1 MRNTKQYGRHGKDT
15 VKPKAQ
21 RHAKYTGG
29 RKVKHASSYDSKQA
43 LHQTNFQESKDWLGG
58 DKRAYKIEPNQNAV
72 SSSGNSN
79 ETILFRVS
87 NDNAVGKNDGLISES
102 FTRGTAY
109 KIPEGMERVAHQQR
123 RNNYDI
129 KESDQR
135 IQEFLW
141 KNIRMTEEGRHL
153 LKDHSLYD
161 VLGCKWDLFKLRV
174 EALFEPG
181 MHWDNFGEW
190 YLKTEP
196 TEEQNS
202 WHFESI
208 TPIWA

>member
-1 MRNTKQYGRHGKDT
+1 MRNNKQYGRRAKEII
-15 VKPKAQ
+15 KPKAQ
-21 RHAKYTGG
+21 RNAKYTGS
-29 RKVKHASSYDSKQA
+29 RIIKHTSFYDLKHSSYQVK
-43 LHQTNFQESKDWLGG
+43 NQESRDWLGG

-72 SSSGNSN
+72 SSSGSSN
-79 ETILFRVS
+79 ESILFRVS

-102 FTRGTAY
+102 FVRGTAH

-135 IQEFLW
+135 LQEYLW
-141 KNIRMTEEGRHL
+141 KNIRMTEEGRTL

>member
-1 MRNTKQYGRHGKDT
+1 
-15 VKPKAQ
+15 
-21 RHAKYTGG
+21 
-29 RKVKHASSYDSKQA
+29 
-43 LHQTNFQESKDWLGG
+43 
-58 DKRAYKIEPNQNAV
+58 
-72 SSSGNSN
+72 
-79 ETILFRVS
+79 
-87 NDNAVGKNDGLISES
+87 
-102 FTRGTAY
+102 
-109 KIPEGMERVAHQQR
+109 
-123 RNNYDI
+123 
-129 KESDQR
+129 
-135 IQEFLW
+135 
-141 KNIRMTEEGRHL
+141 MTEEGRTL

-161 VLGCKWDLFKLRV
+161 VLGCKWDLFNLRV

>member
-1 MRNTKQYGRHGKDT
+1 MRNNKQYGRHAKEI

-21 RHAKYTGG
+21 RNAKYTGS
-29 RKVKHASSYDSKQA
+29 RIVKHASFYDLKYSSYQVK
-43 LHQTNFQESKDWLGG
+43 NQESRDWLGG

-72 SSSGNSN
+72 SSSGSSN
-79 ETILFRVS
+79 ESILFRVS
-87 NDNAVGKNDGLISES
+87 KDNAVGNNDGLISES
-102 FTRGTAY
+102 FVRGTAH

-135 IQEFLW
+135 LQEYLW
-141 KNIRMTEEGRHL
+141 KNIRMTEEGRTL

>member
-1 MRNTKQYGRHGKDT
+1 MRNNKQYGRRAKEII
-15 VKPKAQ
+15 KPKAQ
-21 RHAKYTGG
+21 RNAKYTGS
-29 RKVKHASSYDSKQA
+29 RIIKHTSFYDLKYSSYQVK
-43 LHQTNFQESKDWLGG
+43 NQESKDWLGG

-72 SSSGNSN
+72 SSSGSSN
-79 ETILFRVS
+79 ESIQYRVS

-102 FTRGTAY
+102 FVRGTAH

-135 IQEFLW
+135 LQEYLW
-141 KNIRMTEEGRHL
+141 KNIRMTEEGRNL

-196 TEEQNS
+196 TEDQNS